1 MNHPLRSL
9 VYTILSFFQF
19 LSNRISSFKSLLWRQ
34 HNYSPCGLP
43 RPKSNMTEP
52 IPGPSGLPLVG
63 NLFDV
68 TTEETSIGSIERLA
82 DIYGPIF
89 QLHLAGKRLIV
100 VSSAAFLAEVA
111 DEKRFMKHPPAA
123 AGGGE
128 GKGAKGLF
136 GAKTDDPDWG
146 QAHRVLVPAFG
157 PLSIEAMFPEM
168 KDIANQLLLKWAR
181 QGLES
186 RISATEDFTRLTLDT
201 IALCAMDY
209 RFNNFY
215 TDSMH
220 PFVDAMTRTLA
231 GNAARGRTPKFLL
244 SLMWKQN
251 AQKEEDQ
258 KLMGKTCMGII
269 NHRRANPSEKK
280 DLLNATLNG
289 VDPKTGEHLRDE
301 LIMAN
306 MITFLIAGHETTS
319 GLLSFAFLGMLKN
332 SNAYLK
338 AQAEVDEVLGR
349 GPIEV
354 HHLKKLKYINAVLRE
369 TLRLWP
375 TAPGLQKRIAPPKQ
389 NEFMTLG
396 GKYKVEND
404 DNIMVLL
411 TKTHRDP
418 SIYGDDA
425 KEFKPER
432 MLDEEFDKLP
442 PGAWKP
448 FGNGTR
454 ACIGR
459 PFAWQEALMVTAMV
473 LQNFDLQLDDPA
485 YELRIKQA
493 ATIKPRDFFIKARL
507 RKGITPTD
515 LDHALHAN
523 AALGDKIVDNG
534 AAKAPVRS
542 EQNDV
547 KQDSG
552 KKMTILYGSNTGT
565 CQAFAQRLAA
575 DASSRGFT
583 PEVQDLDSGTG
594 QLPKGTPVI
603 IATPSYEG
611 QPADNA
617 ARFVQWLEGCKG
629 QELEGVEYAVFGC
642 GHSDWAGT
650 FHRIPRLVDGLM
662 EEHGAKRIAP
672 IGLTNVAK
680 GNLFGDF
687 EDWLDETLWPALH
700 SKQGSDHAENAVH
713 AEISTQARASS
724 LRYDVNIG
732 KVLKVQKLTG
742 EGEAPKYHVEV
753 QLPSKSTYECG
764 DYLAVLPLNPDKTVR
779 RVMSHFQ
786 LPWDAVIT
794 LKTSGPS
801 TIPTNTPL
809 SVYDVLRSYVELS
822 QPATKKSL
830 RLCAQCS
837 TSEAD
842 QTHLDSLCTSTSNFD
857 TEILSKRTS
866 LFDILS
872 HRRSIQL
879 PFGDFLAALPPMG
892 VRQYSISSSPL
903 STPDTC
909 TLTFSVVDSPSLTD
923 PQTAFEGVASTY
935 LSSLSAGD
943 SIQVSIRPTAKKTF
957 RLPLDDER
965 TPLLMFCAGSGLA
978 PFRGFVQQRA
988 IQLSA
993 NPERKLAKALLFVGC
1008 RSGSS
1013 DRLYP
1018 SEMDEWAKLGAVDVR
1033 YAFSKDSQHS
1043 EGCAHVADRM
1053 LRDMDDIVEVWRA
1066 GARVYVC
1073 GSRAFEQSLH
1083 EPAAK
1088 IFTETRGKATGI
1100 TDPEEV
1106 QRWFTETMQERMV
1119 SDIFD

>member
-1 MNHPLRSL
+1 
-9 VYTILSFFQF
+9 
-19 LSNRISSFKSLLWRQ
+19 
-34 HNYSPCGLP
+34 
-43 RPKSNMTEP
+43 MTEP
-52 IPGPSGLPLVG
+52 IPGPSGLLLVG

-111 DEKRFMKHPPAA
+111 DEKRYMKYPPAA

-128 GKGAKGLF
+128 EGPGVGAKGLF
-136 GAKTDDPDWG
+136 GARTEDPDWG

-168 KDIANQLLLKWAR
+168 KDIANQHILKWAR
-181 QGLES
+181 QGQES

-220 PFVDAMTRTLA
+220 SFVDAMTRTLA
-231 GNAARGRTPKFLL
+231 GNAAKGRMPKFLL

-251 AQKEEDQ
+251 AQREKDLEMM
-258 KLMGKTCMGII
+258 KKTCFGII
-269 NHRRANPSEKK
+269 SHRRANPSDKK
-280 DLLNATLNG
+280 DLLNAMLNG
-289 VDPKTGEHLRDE
+289 VDPKTGEHLRDD

-319 GLLSFAFLGMLKN
+319 GLLSFAFLAMLKN

-354 HHLKKLKYINAVLRE
+354 HHLKKLKYLNAVLRE
-369 TLRLWP
+369 ALRLWP
-375 TAPGLQKRIAPPKQ
+375 TAPGLQKRVAPSKQ
-389 NEFMTLG
+389 HEVMTLG

-404 DNIMVLL
+404 DNILVLL

-418 SIYGDDA
+418 SVYGDDA

-448 FGNGTR
+448 FGNGIR

-473 LQNFDLQLDDPA
+473 LQNLDLQLDDPA

-493 ATIKPRDFFIKARL
+493 ATIKPKDFFIKARL

-515 LDHALHAN
+515 LDRALHVSAVSEQ
-523 AALGDKIVDNG
+523 KTVENG
-534 AAKAPVRS
+534 AAKKPVKRAQS
-542 EQNDV
+542 EV

-583 PEVQDLDSGTG
+583 TEVQDMDGATG

-650 FHRIPRLVDGLM
+650 FHRIPKLVNGLM
-662 EEHGAKRIAP
+662 EEQGAKRIAP
-672 IGLTNVAK
+672 MGLTNVAK

-700 SKQGSDHAENAVH
+700 SKEGSDYPENAVT

-753 QLPSKSTYECG
+753 QLPSNSTYECG

-801 TIPTNTPL
+801 TIPTNVPL

-830 RLCAQCS
+830 RLCTQYT
-837 TSEAD
+837 TSAAD
-842 QTHLDSLCTSTSNFD
+842 LTHLSTLITSPSHFANL
-857 TEILSKRTS
+857 ILTNRTS
-866 LFDILS
+866 LFDTLS
-872 HRRSIQL
+872 THPSISL
-879 PFGDFLAALPPMG
+879 PFDAFLTLLPPIAL
-892 VRQYSISSSPL
+892 RQYSISSSPL
-903 STPDTC
+903 STPTTC
-909 TLTFSVVDSPSLTD
+909 TLTFALLSTPALASPSTTFD
-923 PQTAFEGVASTY
+923 GVASTY
-935 LSSLSAGD
+935 LASLAAGD
-943 SIQVSIRPTAKKTF
+943 NIQVSIRPTAKKTF

-965 TPLLMFCAGSGLA
+965 TPVLMFCAGTGLA

-988 IQLSA
+988 VQLRA
-993 NPERKLAKALLFVGC
+993 NPERRLAKALLFVGC
-1008 RSGSS
+1008 RSSTT

-1018 SEMDEWAKLGAVDVR
+1018 QEMDEWATLGAVDVR
-1033 YAFSKDSQHS
+1033 YAFSKDAAHS
-1043 EGCAHVADRM
+1043 SGCAHVADRM
-1053 LRDMDDIVEVWRA
+1053 LKDMDDVVEQWRA

-1073 GSRAFEQSLH
+1073 GSRGFEQRLR
-1083 EPAAK
+1083 EPAVE
-1088 IFTETRGKATGI
+1088 IFRATRGKVMGVQEMDA
-1100 TDPEEV
+1100 EEV
-1106 QRWFTETMQERMV
+1106 QSWFGENMEGRMV